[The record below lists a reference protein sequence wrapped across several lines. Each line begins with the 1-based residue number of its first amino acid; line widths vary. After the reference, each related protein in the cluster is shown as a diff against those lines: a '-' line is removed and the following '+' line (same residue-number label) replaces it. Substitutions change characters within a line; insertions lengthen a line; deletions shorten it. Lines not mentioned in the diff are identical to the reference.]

1 MPSTQALTK
10 KWKHAGFILAAL
22 SLVIAALAL
31 SRWRKTAFHWDQFF
45 ATLTAVD
52 WPWLLLGIF
61 LMLVTYLV
69 RAFRWE
75 VMLRPYCPQVDFR
88 ALLSATVIGFTAVV
102 VLGRAG
108 ELVRP
113 YLIAVKERVPF
124 PSQMAAWVLERIL
137 DTMIVLLIFGIALIK
152 IPDRGLHLSVGLEWL
167 VRVGGYIIA
176 VLCAACGFSLVLFRN
191 FTAASRARIL
201 SALAFLPEVAYHR
214 IERTLEAFSEGM
226 QSIRSTSSLALLFIY
241 TLIEWSV
248 ITAGYY
254 AIFRAF
260 PATSGFGFIDTLTF
274 VGFVS
279 LGSIVQIPGIGG
291 GVQVAIVVVLTELFR
306 LSFEVSSGLALLIWV
321 LGFVSIVPFGL
332 ACAFFEGMNWSKFKH
347 LPEDIPT

>member
-1 MPSTQALTK
+1 MWATPALTK
-10 KWKHAGFILAAL
+10 NWKKAGFALAAV
-22 SLVIAALAL
+22 VIAVAAVAVF
-31 SRWRKTAFHWDQFF
+31 RWRKTPFHWDQFF

-52 WPWLLLGIF
+52 WGWLSAGIF

-75 VMLRPYCPQVDFR
+75 VMLRPYCPKVDFR

-113 YLIAVKERVPF
+113 YLIAMKERVPF

-137 DTMIVLLIFGIALIK
+137 DTMIVLLIFGIALIR
-152 IPDRGLHLSVGLEWL
+152 IPDRGLQLSPGLEWL
-167 VRVGGYIIA
+167 VRAGGYIIA
-176 VLCAACGFSLVLFRN
+176 ALCAACGFCLMLFRN
-191 FTAASRARIL
+191 FSEAGRARIL
-201 SALAFLPEVAYHR
+201 SALTFLPVPAHQR
-214 IERTLEAFSEGM
+214 IERTLDAFSQGM
-226 QSIRSTSSLALLFIY
+226 QSIRNPWSLALLLLY
-241 TLIEWSV
+241 TFMEWSV

-260 PATSGFGFIDTLTF
+260 PATAHFGFVDTLTF

-321 LGFVSIVPFGL
+321 LGFVSIVPFGVI
-332 ACAFFEGMNWSKFKH
+332 CALLEGMNWSKFKH
-347 LPEDIPT
+347 LPEDVPA

>member
-1 MPSTQALTK
+1 MPSTQVLTK
-10 KWKHAGFILAAL
+10 NWKKAGLILVVV
-22 SLVIAALAL
+22 SLAIAAFGIF
-31 SRWRKTAFHWDQFF
+31 RWRKGTFHWDQFF
-45 ATLTAVD
+45 ATLTALN
-52 WPWLLLGIF
+52 WPWLCLGIF
-61 LMLVTYLV
+61 LMLATYLV
-69 RAFRWE
+69 RAFRWQ

-102 VLGRAG
+102 VMGRAG

-137 DTMIVLLIFGIALIK
+137 DTMIVLLIFGIALIR

-176 VLCAACGFSLVLFRN
+176 ALCAVCGFCLVLFRN
-191 FTAASRARIL
+191 FSAASRGRIL
-201 SALAFLPEVAYHR
+201 SALTFLPEAAYHR
-214 IERTLEAFSEGM
+214 IERTLETFSEGM
-226 QSIRSTSSLALLFIY
+226 QSIRSSSSLALLFMY
-241 TLIEWSV
+241 TFMEWSV
-248 ITAGYY
+248 ITGGYY

-291 GVQVAIVVVLTELFR
+291 GVQVAIVVVLTEVFG
-306 LSFEVSSGLALLIWV
+306 LSFEVSSGLALLIWL